1 MVNEVYTLPFEIY
14 MQMQILILHVF
25 HLTEKLTF
33 IIVMRNVNENINNAC
48 INVMMYIVSFVV
60 NNTIHLI
67 SD

>member
-33 IIVMRNVNENINNAC
+33 IIIMRNVNENINNAC
-48 INVMMYIVSFVV
+48 INVMTYTVSFVV

>member
-33 IIVMRNVNENINNAC
+33 IIIMRNVNENINNAC
-48 INVMMYIVSFVV
+48 INVMTYIVSFVV

>member
-33 IIVMRNVNENINNAC
+33 IIIMRNVNENINNAC